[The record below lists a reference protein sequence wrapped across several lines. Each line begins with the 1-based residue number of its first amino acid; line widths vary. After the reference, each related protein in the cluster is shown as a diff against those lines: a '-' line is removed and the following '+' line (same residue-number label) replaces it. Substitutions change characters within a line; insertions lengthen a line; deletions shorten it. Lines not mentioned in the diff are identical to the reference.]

1 MGNWLGRIL
10 GTSRAQDQGHAAGP
24 VPAARAAPESPW
36 SSWGPALDVD
46 AEFCHWL
53 IGGERSA
60 DQAAELA
67 VLRTLEAQASNAAT
81 AALVPRVPAVVP
93 QILQTLR
100 DPSRPMSV
108 LARQLGQDP
117 VLVASVLRIA
127 QSPYHGLGKPVTSL
141 EQALLVVGQDG
152 LRQMLASVAFR
163 PIINVQ
169 SGEFSRRG
177 APRLWDQSERCGL
190 ACQVLAP
197 AAGVSAFESF
207 LGAVLQ
213 SVGMVVVLRLL
224 DALARQPFAA
234 TPHMCAGLVAQ
245 SRRLACSI
253 GRQWAFPENVIRAV
267 TEQDP
272 ACAAQGRTALGDLLR
287 ISAGVSKLRVLA
299 DAGVIAEDDARL
311 DLAAN
316 AGVQRCFAM
325 LDAAPG

>member
-1 MGNWLGRIL
+1 MGNWLGRFL
-10 GTSRAQDQGHAAGP
+10 GASRAQDQGRATSTAP
-24 VPAARAAPESPW
+24 PARAAPESPW
-36 SSWGPALDVD
+36 SSWRPAFDVD
-46 AEFCHWL
+46 AAFCRWL
-53 IGGERSA
+53 IGDERAGERS
-60 DQAAELA
+60 DAAELA
-67 VLRTLEAQASNAAT
+67 VLRTLEAQASNA

-100 DPSRPMSV
+100 DPARPMSV
-108 LARQLGQDP
+108 LARQLAQDP
-117 VLVASVLRIA
+117 VLVASVLKVA
-127 QSPYHGLGKPVTSL
+127 QSPYHGLGRPVTSL

-197 AAGVSAFESF
+197 SAGVSAFESF

-224 DALARQPFAA
+224 DALAHQPFAA
-234 TPHMCAGLVAQ
+234 TPQVCAGLVAQ

-253 GRQWAFPENVIRAV
+253 GRQWAFPESVIRAV
-267 TEQDP
+267 AERDP
-272 ACAAQGRTALGDLLR
+272 AYAGQGRTALGDLLE
-287 ISAGVSKLRVLA
+287 ISGGVSKLRVLA
-299 DAGVIAEDDARL
+299 DAGVIAQDDARL

-316 AGVQRCFAM
+316 AALQRCFAM